1 MRTDTNAFSKN
12 ITKLLAAALLLG
24 TVAVQSAQAQVKSD
38 YEIKQNFTEQYAKLS
53 KAIEQASEVEEIND
67 LVQQV
72 NEMDQEFNSHNKL
85 LDQVLYPDTYRE
97 RMDELRQRAESAQ
110 ERIQTITEQQ
120 SQLDQLTG
128 KVTNYEGRLGNL
140 SSRTDSLQKVIQQ
153 SKANEREL
161 NAMVRRY
168 RNNLQERDEFIMN
181 VVDSMFVTYSNLDLQ
196 SVKGMSESMNKARMN
211 SDGNALH
218 LIRAIASQ
226 NLQLLNSSDN
236 LATQDYLRMYMVQ
249 QRFSQMWNRLDDK
262 LLTIYASSKERDQI
276 RGEINKSLADWN
288 EKVSTQTWNTL
299 NSAFAE
305 AGIKLGNFADSEGFY
320 NALTSYVD
328 QGIKQSKEGGG
339 QEASQKFQNFQSF
352 WNNTVKAD
360 WANYLNDGDMLSYE
374 QIAGVDQKLTQW
386 ETVAQPTD
394 YTMYILLGIAVLIIV
409 VLGVML
415 ARSKSSSSQAPATA
429 PKK

>member
-12 ITKLLAAALLLG
+12 ITKMLAAALLLG
-24 TVAVQSAQAQVKSD
+24 TVAVQSVQAQVKSD
-38 YEIKQNFTEQYAKLS
+38 YEIKQNFTEQYAKLN

-72 NEMDQEFNSHNKL
+72 NEMDQEFNSHHKL

-97 RMDELRQRAESAQ
+97 RMDALKQRAESAQ

-128 KVTNYEGRLGNL
+128 KVSNFEGRLGNL

-236 LATQDYLRMYMVQ
+236 LATQDYLRMYTVQ
-249 QRFSQMWNRLDDK
+249 QRFSQMWSRLDDK
-262 LLTIYASSKERDQI
+262 LLAIYASSKERDQI
-276 RGEINKSLADWN
+276 RSEINKSLASWN

-305 AGIKLGNFADSEGFY
+305 AGIKLDKFADSEGFY
-320 NALTSYVD
+320 NALTSYVN

-339 QEASQKFQNFQSF
+339 QEANQKFQNFQSF
-352 WNNTVKAD
+352 WINTVKAD
-360 WANYLNDGDMLSYE
+360 WANYLNDSNMLSYE
-374 QIAGVDQKLTQW
+374 QIAGVDQKLSQW

-415 ARSKSSSSQAPATA
+415 ARSKSSGSQTPATA